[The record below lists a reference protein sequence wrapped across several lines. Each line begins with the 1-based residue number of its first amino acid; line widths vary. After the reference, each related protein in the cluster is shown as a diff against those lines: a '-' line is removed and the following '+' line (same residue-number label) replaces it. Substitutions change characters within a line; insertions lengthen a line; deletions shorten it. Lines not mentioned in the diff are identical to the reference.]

1 MEDRIYDIILSKD
14 LTWEGLIRDIVKEEN
29 MDPWDINISKL
40 SSRYLEYIK
49 GLNRID
55 FKLTG
60 KFLLTASILLKM
72 KSDAL
77 TTEELIRPDYYL
89 YDLAG
94 AIDLNKVF
102 ERPTVPDDIG
112 LTPKIS
118 PQRSRRVTLDELVNA
133 LRGAMEVQD
142 RRDVRHERMDKIKRM
157 REVYKPINISE
168 KIKVLYKRIVDFF
181 KKLGKKQVT
190 FAELSPSKDKK
201 DIIWTFLPLL
211 HLSNDGK
218 IELEQDKEFGDIYV
232 RQPEKNKG

>member
-1 MEDRIYDIILSKD
+1 MEDRIYDIIFSKE

-29 MDPWDINISKL
+29 MDPWNINLSKL
-40 SSRYLEYIK
+40 TTRYLDYIK
-49 GLNRID
+49 NLKRID

-72 KSDAL
+72 KSDVL
-77 TTEELIRPDYYL
+77 TTEELVRPGYYL
-89 YDLAG
+89 HEFAG

-102 ERPTVPDDIG
+102 ERPTVPEDIG
-112 LTPKIS
+112 LIPKIS
-118 PQRSRRVTLDELVNA
+118 PQRSRKVTLEELMDS

-142 RRDVRHERMDKIKRM
+142 RREVRHERLKKVKRM
-157 REVYKPINISE
+157 REGYKPVNISE
-168 KIKVLYKRIVDFF
+168 KIKTLYSRIVEFF

-190 FAELSPSKDKK
+190 FAELIPSKDKK

-211 HLSNDGK
+211 HLSTSGK

-232 RQPEKNKG
+232 RQPEK